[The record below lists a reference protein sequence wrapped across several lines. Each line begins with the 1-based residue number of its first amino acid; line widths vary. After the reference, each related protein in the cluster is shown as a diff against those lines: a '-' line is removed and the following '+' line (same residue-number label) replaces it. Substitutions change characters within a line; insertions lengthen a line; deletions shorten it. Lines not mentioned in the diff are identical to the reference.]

1 MTLQAGDKVG
11 DYEIIGELGQ
21 GGMGKVFRVRNLI
34 SDRVEA
40 MKIVLPD
47 QAGDA
52 DLAERF
58 LREIKLHASLDHPN
72 IARLST
78 AFRYGGQ
85 VFMVLEYVDGV
96 GLDEKLRGTPL
107 SPGTTIRYL
116 DQILSALGYAHER
129 GIVHRDLKPA
139 NILVTPSKVVKL
151 TDFGIAQAMD
161 AKRITRTGMA
171 LGSLYYMSPEQ
182 ITTGAVDA
190 RSDLYA
196 LGVTFF
202 EMVTGERPIKG
213 DSEYSIMRA
222 QVEQMPVPPIELNSS
237 LPARISGI
245 ILKSLAKDPAARFQS
260 AREFQA
266 ALYDAGYLAQP
277 GTTTQRPASMPPLAS
292 SGATTAS
299 QPLIEPAKLAR
310 VEALLLPA
318 LGPIA
323 KHLVARAAR
332 QHATI
337 RALCRSL
344 AEQISGERE
353 RDAFL
358 RACDKELGGVITG
371 PVETT
376 TAPELAPTKP
386 LTAGAPTV
394 TPLDADLL
402 RTVKRQ
408 LAQYLGPIAGVM
420 VDRAAKKAHSK
431 QELVEMLAAEI
442 ESKKDRERFLG
453 AVKRRD
459 AV

>member
-1 MTLQAGDKVG
+1 MTLQAGDTVG
-11 DYEIIGELGQ
+11 DYEIIGELGR

-78 AFRYGGQ
+78 AFRFGGQ

-96 GLDEKLRGTPL
+96 GLDEELRGTPL
-107 SPGTTIRYL
+107 SPSITIRYL

-139 NILVTPSKVVKL
+139 NILVTPAKVVKL
-151 TDFGIAQAMD
+151 TDFGIAQAAD
-161 AKRITRTGMA
+161 ARRITRTGMA

-182 ITTGAVDA
+182 ITSGAVDA

-202 EMVTGERPIKG
+202 EMVTGKRPIKG

-222 QVEQMPVPPIELNSS
+222 QVEQMPVPPMELNPS

-266 ALYDAGYLAQP
+266 ALYDAGYVAQP
-277 GTTTQRPASMPPLAS
+277 GTTTQRPAAGTS
-292 SGATTAS
+292 SGAATAS
-299 QPLIEPAKLAR
+299 QSLIEPAKLAR

-323 KHLVARAAR
+323 KHLVARAAK

-337 RALCRSL
+337 RALCRNL
-344 AEQISGERE
+344 AENITGERE

-358 RACDKELGGVITG
+358 RACDKELGGVITH
-371 PVETT
+371 PVD
-376 TAPELAPTKP
+376 TATAAELAPTKP
-386 LTAGAPTV
+386 LPTTATAV
-394 TPLDADLL
+394 TPLDAALL

-420 VDRAAKKAHSK
+420 VDRAAKKAQSK
-431 QELVEMLAAEI
+431 QELVEMLAAGI
-442 ESKKDRERFLG
+442 ESKKDRARFLG
-453 AVKRRD
+453 AMGE
-459 AV
+459 